1 MTDEGQNALHP
12 VPVAQGMVPDASG
25 PDAAVVEAAN
35 ETKKVASASAAIADA
50 GAAGRT
56 CR

>member
-1 MTDEGQNALHP
+1 MTMTDEGQNALHP

-50 GAAGRT
+50 GAS
-56 CR
+56 